1 MNNGWTTLGNL
12 KPGTLFE
19 TERGGL
25 YVKMEDLGPD
35 DDWPECL
42 DLNTCRLTWLIHTDA
57 SVRELDLVGRSMDP
71 PDAGE
76 SQDPFGIGFN
86 AGHRQGWTDCQER
99 LRRKP

>member
-12 KPGTLFE
+12 KPGAIFE
-19 TERGGL
+19 THDGKRAVNAGWHDVHGL
-25 YVKMEDLGPD
+25 RVVALEDGLTY
-35 DDWPECL
+35 WYA
-42 DLNTCRLTWLIHTDA
+42 NTYA
-57 SVRELDLVGRSMDP
+57 VRELDLVGRSMDP

-86 AGHRQGWTDCQER
+86 ADHRQGWTDCQER